1 MDANAI
7 LYLILAILVV
17 NFLWEQYLDY
27 LNLAHQKPQVPAE
40 LQDIVDA
47 QTYQKTLDYQRA
59 KAKFGLVTSSL
70 GVMVMIALLL
80 FGGFGML
87 DQWLR
92 NYLSEP
98 IPLALAFFA
107 VLFLASDILSTP
119 LQWYHTFVL
128 EERFGFNKTTVKTF
142 FLDKLKGYLLAAILG
157 APLLAFLMYSITELG
172 AYFWIYFLGVIALF
186 SLLINMF
193 YTSWI
198 LPLFNKLTPLEEGDL
213 KEAIQGYSESVNFP
227 LDNIFVIDGSKRSK
241 KANAFFSGLG
251 KKKKIVLYDTL
262 INNHNTEELVSIL
275 AHEVGHYKKKHLI
288 QSYVLSILQAA
299 LLLFLLSLIL
309 KYEPLSIALGGTQP
323 AMHLNLVAFGLLY
336 TPISKVLGVLF
347 NMLSRKNEFE
357 ADAYAAETSSGIALM
372 AALKKLSINNLS
384 NLWPHKLF
392 VFFHY
397 SHPPLLQRL
406 QALKALQ

>member
-27 LNLAHQKPQVPAE
+27 LNLSHQKPQVPGE
-40 LQDIVDA
+40 LQDIVDP

-59 KAKFGLVTSSL
+59 KTRFGLVSSSL
-70 GVMVMIALLL
+70 GVLVMALLL
-80 FGGFGML
+80 LSGGFGIL

-92 NYLSEP
+92 AYISQAL
-98 IPLALAFFA
+98 ILALAFFG
-107 VLFLASDILSTP
+107 VLFLASDIIGTP

-128 EERFGFNKTTVKTF
+128 EEKFGFNKTTPKTF
-142 FLDKLKGYLLAAILG
+142 FLDKLKGYFLAAILG
-157 APLLAFLMYSITELG
+157 GPLLAFLLYSITELG
-172 AYFWIYFLGVIALF
+172 TNFWIYFLGVIGLF

-198 LPLFNKLTPLEEGDL
+198 LPLFNKLTPLEDGDL
-213 KEAIQGYSESVNFP
+213 KLAIQGYSKSVNFP

-262 INNHNTEELVSIL
+262 INNHNIEELVSIL

-288 QSYVLSILQAA
+288 QSYLLSMLQAA

-309 KYEPLSIALGGTQP
+309 KHEALSAALGGTQP

-336 TPISKVLGVLF
+336 TPVSKVTGILF

-357 ADAYAAETSSGIALM
+357 ADAYAAETSSSRALM
-372 AALKKLSINNLS
+372 EALK
-384 NLWPHKLF
+384 
-392 VFFHY
+392 
-397 SHPPLLQRL
+397 
-406 QALKALQ
+406 